1 MTPSSSPTLAES
13 TYTDLENELTTTRR
27 MLERFPSGHNDWCP
41 HEKSMT
47 LGRLAAHVAEL
58 PYFGTTI
65 INTEEMDF
73 ATSGYTPTIY
83 DNAEQL
89 LAVFDEKVSDL
100 RPALATLDSAT
111 LASPW
116 TLRNGDKIFFTR
128 PKGALIRE
136 MMINHLVH
144 HRAQL
149 GVYYRLLGVALP
161 GSYGPS
167 ADDPM

>member
-1 MTPSSSPTLAES
+1 MTTPSSGSLADTL
-13 TYTDLENELTTTRR
+13 YTDFDNEMATTRR
-27 MLERFPSGHNDWCP
+27 MLERFPSGHNDWRP

-58 PYFGTTI
+58 PQYGTMI
-65 INTEEMDF
+65 ITSDELDF
-73 ATSGYTPTIY
+73 ATAGYVPTTY
-83 DNAEQL
+83 ETAEQL
-89 LAVFDEKVSDL
+89 LATFDEKVAAL
-100 RPALATLDSAT
+100 RPAMATLDSAI

-116 TLRNGDKIFFTR
+116 TLRNGEQLFFTR
-128 PKGALIRE
+128 PKGALIRH

-149 GVYYRLLGVALP
+149 GVYYRMLGVDLP

-167 ADDPM
+167 ADEPM